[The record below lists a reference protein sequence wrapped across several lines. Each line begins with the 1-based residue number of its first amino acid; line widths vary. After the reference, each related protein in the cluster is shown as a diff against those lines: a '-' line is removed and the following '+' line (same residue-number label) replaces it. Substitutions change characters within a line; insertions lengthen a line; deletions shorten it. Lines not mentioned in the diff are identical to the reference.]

1 MIDNTATQLSW
12 IWVIRE
18 GIKYNE
24 TIASRSIERDLLL
37 VSLSVDPLLSTI
49 SV

>member
-18 GIKYNE
+18 GIEYNE
-24 TIASRSIERDLLL
+24 TIASRSIERDVLL

-49 SV
+49 SI